1 MKCVNWIFTGIILLD
16 CSLPVSFFIYGVVWS
31 FFYLIILLYV
41 LYLFI
46 GDVDCS
52 FSLLSMVLFI
62 HGIFIFFMALS
73 VLFIFSFNLGSCL
86 SFCFYPLCS
95 FSERLSF
102 LCPFCPSACIFF
114 FLFIHGTVCF
124 FNSFSFMVLF
134 IFVHFIHSVIC
145 SFLFMVFSVLC
156 SFYPCVVWDFV
167 MSDVFCFIYGVVF
180 FFFPSWCFLVFFPFI
195 HGCSSSF
202 FVVVFYFLCPFYPW
216 CCLFF
221 IHMY

>member
-1 MKCVNWIFTGIILLD
+1 M
-16 CSLPVSFFIYGVVWS
+16 FFI
-31 FFYLIILLYV
+31 FLLV
-41 LYLFI
+41 MLT
-46 GDVDCS
+46 
-52 FSLLSMVLFI
+52 VLF
-62 HGIFIFFMALS
+62 HFYPWCCLFMGFSFFFMALS